1 MIIATTAL
9 SAQTGT
15 PISPPYHIFNRDRS
29 TLRLEG
35 GFRGGIELRTRAG
48 ISRVAITAV
57 LLVLGVAA
65 AGMVFVLT
73 RGALLHFVGLA
84 ESRTP
89 RSNIEIVPPGLN
101 NSGGV
106 TYVFLR
112 NLGPDPLPVEGTDVW
127 TVVIDGSVISV
138 SGIQDLEGTPYSNS
152 DEIPVGE
159 VFKLALGTTIDLT
172 EPHDIA
178 VYGPYSTRA
187 RAGYSP

>member
-1 MIIATTAL
+1 MEGRFS
-9 SAQTGT
+9 SARE
-15 PISPPYHIFNRDRS
+15 I
-29 TLRLEG
+29 
-35 GFRGGIELRTRAG
+35 RGGSKLRTRAG

-101 NSGGV
+101 NSGGT

-127 TVVIDGSVISV
+127 TVVIDGSVVSV
-138 SGIQDLEGTPYSNS
+138 TSIEDLNGVAFSSS
-152 DEIPVGE
+152 DEIAVGQ
-159 VFKLALGTTIDLT
+159 VFRLALGTTVDLG
-172 EPHDIA
+172 EPHDVA

>member
-1 MIIATTAL
+1 M
-9 SAQTGT
+9 
-15 PISPPYHIFNRDRS
+15 
-29 TLRLEG
+29 
-35 GFRGGIELRTRAG
+35 
-48 ISRVAITAV
+48 
-57 LLVLGVAA
+57 LGVVA

-73 RGALLHFVGLA
+73 RGALLHFVGLV

-112 NLGPDPLPVEGTDVW
+112 NLGPDPLPVEGTDSW
-127 TVVIDGSVISV
+127 TVVIDGSVIAVNS
-138 SGIQDLEGTPYSNS
+138 IEDLNGGPFAAA
-152 DEIPVGE
+152 DEIDVGQ
-159 VFKLALGTTIDLT
+159 VFKLALSTSVNLN
-172 EPHDIA
+172 EPHDVA

>member
-1 MIIATTAL
+1 M
-9 SAQTGT
+9 
-15 PISPPYHIFNRDRS
+15 
-29 TLRLEG
+29 
-35 GFRGGIELRTRAG
+35 
-48 ISRVAITAV
+48 AITAV

-101 NSGGV
+101 NSGGT

-112 NLGPDPLPVEGTDVW
+112 NLGPDPLPVEGVDAW
-127 TVVIDGSVISV
+127 TVVIDGSVIAVNRIEDVNGV
-138 SGIQDLEGTPYSNS
+138 SFAAS
-152 DEIPVGE
+152 DEIAVGQ
-159 VFKLALGTTIDLT
+159 VFKIALSTLIDLS